1 MRRDRHRQC
10 WSHCYQSLMTV
21 RPLSH
26 RTGCNQARSRS
37 LVVGVCTG
45 GSFVRRCRA
54 QAPYTRTIMTR
65 CRSVPHYTFA
75 PLPLVCRFA
84 GFQYQPTRARA
95 LSLSLVQH
103 RCTTSRLSKGARYA
117 SLMKFCSK
125 PTEHSWNDW
134 NDFVSH
140 RGLFHTK
147 SSLSSSSPHT
157 LGVTCPPL
165 PLLITPALSA
175 PSLCLAPS
183 LPSSPSPPLALL
195 FRNPSLLCLNV
206 QGLVRY
212 APRCLQ
218 HIHIHIQICM
228 CTYTQTL

>member
-84 GFQYQPTRARA
+84 GFQS
-95 LSLSLVQH
+95 LSLSPVQH
-103 RCTTSRLSKGARYA
+103 RSTTSRLSMEARYA
-117 SLMKFCSK
+117 SLMKSCNK
-125 PTEHSWNDW
+125 PDRT
-134 NDFVSH
+134 H
-140 RGLFHTK
+140 RTAGMTGMTLCRIAVFFIQNRLFLRARRTHWE
-147 SSLSSSSPHT
+147 SLAHPSLSSFPPH
-157 LGVTCPPL
+157 
-165 PLLITPALSA
+165 
-175 PSLCLAPS
+175 S
-183 LPSSPSPPLALL
+183 LP
-195 FRNPSLLCLNV
+195 
-206 QGLVRY
+206 
-212 APRCLQ
+212 PRSV
-218 HIHIHIQICM
+218 
-228 CTYTQTL
+228 